1 MPSKKIWIFKSLK
14 VCERQANRLLKRRG
28 DNMPTMSEVDIA
40 KVAEEASLATAL
52 FSQPQYH
59 METGTLYQRV
69 GELIGN
75 GVSLIALIAEPGM
88 GKSAFL
94 RDIQKKHPGSP
105 LVVVRRPLGTHKPEG
120 FWAAMLSQLGIKD
133 KRVPA
138 TVQEMAELAAD
149 TLRKNKNKPLL
160 VLVDCME
167 EGEALMDSRGAA
179 GLDFSIDQVVTIV
192 ATRPGAEAEAL
203 VASGAAQVRLDSH
216 SEENYEELSAWLTD
230 YLGDDRSE
238 VVEDIVAKSEGN
250 FFVAS
255 CLARA
260 VKNNTLAA
268 HDLDVS
274 PQQLRDVYSSM
285 LDSVVMDSPVDEQD
299 DVVSVLC
306 MLAEAGE
313 PLPAV
318 SLADFLGLTASKV
331 RRILLR
337 IAPVIRCVEQR
348 YSLFN
353 KRFSEMVTKH
363 YSRDLVKIHQQV
375 ITYFRVTFPTWEEM
389 DDLYGWF
396 YLGHHCDRLAR
407 VSRRC
412 DFSALHMLGEGSYV
426 TAKLNYT
433 KSIAAVLQDLKRC
446 LRAAIEEKNLPRIVG
461 YGLRIPRLR
470 ALQAANGLHDLADMG
485 LYDLAMER
493 ARLLR
498 SESSRLK
505 AYLLLAWQADS
516 EGLSDIAKQILAEAR
531 ELVLPDIAA
540 EDLMLTAFLLADLL
554 KNIAVSEVLPV
565 LFNCTSR
572 EMVESV
578 VLRIGVAR
586 TLDAGKRQE
595 VLRRGME
602 YAGSF
607 KEEGF
612 DERWRQRLQELID
625 KISDDDTANTT
636 FYGSEFLKEINN
648 VSCEYGD
655 NDAITE
661 ALAKLEESCRPQE
674 HSDGEEVS
682 EEEMQKRE
690 ETRLNK
696 ILENYR
702 TALELVSG
710 VRWESRKTGAI
721 AALTTVLIKHS
732 DEDWVGLAFEELVGL
747 VVSIHLPEKRQRA
760 TIAITRLI
768 TGKPRIKGWRDVFD
782 RLSALIETFEDAR
795 LRVRAWAWLAVAYHE
810 SRDFKGALNVINQAA
825 SLAFHIADAS
835 AQANELSML
844 ASVAIGINHANL
856 ARNLAYHYLQVYEA
870 PAKVRVDTEVRA
882 ALVVGASAN
891 VSEERSLEYLNSSIQ
906 AAQEIPDMR
915 VRASLLVALAG
926 GVAKLGETDWARR
939 VQNQALGVARA
950 MEPGSTQS
958 KTLASL
964 AIQEYAWGEVY
975 KADQICK
982 EAEEAANDEDNQAAK
997 REALMSVAVAARVGG
1012 NEEKARSL
1020 LQEVISCLE
1029 SVSYEELA
1037 GTVDIVQLATL
1048 ATEVRQRG
1056 LVVAYL
1062 NRLNQELLTS
1072 QGNASDKGFL
1082 TLVEAWLVLGE
1093 DDKAREALLKINDI
1107 ATRIK
1112 GRIILA
1118 KAFIRNNHEEAVD
1131 LLGRIPVFAERM
1143 RGVRE
1148 CLNELLRSSGSRQR
1162 REINHILAELTMLA
1176 IDDEETADLVLGRWI
1191 SLSTNRQDIID
1202 CVNKLGYSVE
1212 ELHSGDIN
1220 APRED

>member
-1 MPSKKIWIFKSLK
+1 M
-14 VCERQANRLLKRRG
+14 
-28 DNMPTMSEVDIA
+28 TEVDIA

-52 FSQPQYH
+52 LSQPQYH
-59 METGTLYQRV
+59 MEKGTLYQRI

-88 GKSAFL
+88 GKTAFL
-94 RDIQKKHPGSP
+94 RDIQRKHPGSP
-105 LVVVRRPLGTHKPEG
+105 LVTVRRPLGTSRPAG
-120 FWAAMLSQLGIKD
+120 FWTAMLNQLGIKD
-133 KRVPA
+133 KHVPA

-149 TLRKNKNKPLL
+149 TLRKSKNKPLL

-167 EGEALMDSRGAA
+167 EGQELMDSRGAA
-179 GLDFSIDQVVTIV
+179 GLDFSIDHVATIV

-203 VASGAAQVRLDSH
+203 VASGAAPVRLDSH
-216 SEENYEELSAWLTD
+216 SEENYEELAAWLTD
-230 YLGDDRSE
+230 YLGAGRRE
-238 VVEDIVAKSEGN
+238 IVGDIVAKSEGN
-250 FFVAS
+250 FFVAG

-268 HDLDVS
+268 HDLDIS

-285 LDSVVMDSPVDEQD
+285 LDSVVMESPVEEQD

-446 LRAAIEEKNLPRIVG
+446 LRAAIEEKNLARIVG

-470 ALQAANGLHDLADMG
+470 AMHSANGLHDLADMG

-493 ARLLR
+493 ARLLH

-505 AYLLLAWQADS
+505 AYLLLAWQAGG
-516 EGLSDIAKQILAEAR
+516 EGCTENARQILAEAR
-531 ELVLPDIAA
+531 ELVLPDINA
-540 EDLMLTAFLLADLL
+540 EDRVLAAFILADLL
-554 KNIAVSEVLPV
+554 KELPAAEVLPV
-565 LFNCTSR
+565 LFNCTTR
-572 EMVESV
+572 ELVGKV
-578 VLRIGVAR
+578 ILRIGVAR
-586 TLDAGKRQE
+586 SLDVDKRLE
-595 VLRRGME
+595 VLRRGID
-602 YAGSF
+602 YVSGFAAN
-607 KEEGF
+607 GF
-612 DERWRQRLQELID
+612 DVRWKQLLQAVID
-625 KISDDDTANTT
+625 KISADEPA
-636 FYGSEFLKEINN
+636 GSAFCSSAVIGEINN
-648 VSCEYGD
+648 VYCEYGE
-655 NDAITE
+655 NE
-661 ALAKLEESCRPQE
+661 ALSEALNKLEQVCSQRQKSVDKEADAEAKS
-674 HSDGEEVS
+674 S
-682 EEEMQKRE
+682 EEEGEDSSSEPGAEVYGRLIRE
-690 ETRLNK
+690 A
-696 ILENYR
+696 YR
-702 TALELVSG
+702 SALELVSS
-710 VRWESRKTGAI
+710 VRWESRKAGAI
-721 AALTTVLIKHS
+721 AALTKILIKHS
-732 DEDWVGLAFEELVGL
+732 DEEWVALAFEELIGV
-747 VVSIHLPEKRQRA
+747 VVSIHLPEERQKA
-760 TIAITRLI
+760 TVAITRLV
-768 TGKPRIKGWRDVFD
+768 TGHPRIKGWRDVFE

-795 LRVRAWAWLAVAYHE
+795 LRVRAWAWLALAYHQ
-810 SRDFKGALNVINQAA
+810 SRDFKGALSVLNQAA
-825 SLAFHIADAS
+825 SLAFHVADAS
-835 AQANELSML
+835 AQANELALLS
-844 ASVAIGINHANL
+844 SVAVEINQPGL
-856 ARNLAYHYLQVYEA
+856 ARNLAYHYLQVCEA
-870 PAKVRVDTEVRA
+870 PAKARVDTEVRA

-958 KTLASL
+958 KTLSSL

-982 EAEEAANDEDNQAAK
+982 EAEEAANDETDPVAK
-997 REALMSVAVAARVGG
+997 REALMAVAVAARVGG
-1012 NEEKARSL
+1012 NEDKARAL
-1020 LQEVISCLE
+1020 LEDVISCLE
-1029 SVSYEELA
+1029 SISYEELA

-1048 ATEVRQRG
+1048 ATEVHQRG

-1062 NRLNQELLTS
+1062 NRLNQELQTS
-1072 QGNASDKGFL
+1072 KGTASDNGFL

-1093 DDKAREALLKINDI
+1093 NDKAREALLKIGDI
-1107 ATRIK
+1107 SMRIK
-1112 GRIILA
+1112 GRIVLA
-1118 KAFIRNNHEEAVD
+1118 KSFIRSNPEEAVD
-1131 LLGRIPVFAERM
+1131 LLERIPVFAERM

-1148 CLNELLRSSGSRQR
+1148 CLNELLRLPAENQR
-1162 REINHILAELTMLA
+1162 RDISSVLAALTMLA

-1191 SLSTNRQDIID
+1191 SISTSRQDIID

-1212 ELHSGDIN
+1212 ELHSGNIN
-1220 APRED
+1220 APKEN

>member
-1 MPSKKIWIFKSLK
+1 M
-14 VCERQANRLLKRRG
+14 
-28 DNMPTMSEVDIA
+28 TEVDIA

-52 FSQPQYH
+52 LSQPQYH
-59 METGTLYQRV
+59 MEKGTLYQRI

-88 GKSAFL
+88 GKTAFL

-105 LVVVRRPLGTHKPEG
+105 LVSVRRPLGTHQPAG

-133 KRVPA
+133 KHVPG
-138 TVQEMAELAAD
+138 TVQEMTELAAD

-160 VLVDCME
+160 VLVDSME
-167 EGEALMDSRGAA
+167 EGQALMDSRGAA
-179 GLDFSIDQVVTIV
+179 GLDFSIDQVATIV

-203 VASGAAQVRLDSH
+203 VASGAAPVRLDSH
-216 SEENYEELSAWLTD
+216 SEENYEELAAWLTD
-230 YLGDDRSE
+230 YLGADRRE
-238 VVEDIVAKSEGN
+238 VVGDIVSKSEGN

-260 VKNNTLAA
+260 IKNNTLAA

-285 LDSVVMDSPVDEQD
+285 LDSVVMDSPVEEQD

-363 YSRDLVKIHQQV
+363 YSRDLVKVHQQV

-389 DDLYGWF
+389 DDMYGWF

-426 TAKLNYT
+426 AAKLNYT

-446 LRAAIEEKNLPRIVG
+446 LRAAIEEKNLARIVG

-470 ALQAANGLHDLADMG
+470 AMQSANGLHDLADMG

-493 ARLLR
+493 ARLLHA
-498 SESSRLK
+498 ESSRLK
-505 AYLLLAWQADS
+505 AYLLLAWQANG
-516 EGLSDIAKQILAEAR
+516 EGCTEAARQILAEAR
-531 ELVLPDIAA
+531 ELVLPDIIY
-540 EDLMLTAFLLADLL
+540 EDRTLVAFILADLL
-554 KNIAVSEVLPV
+554 SSISAAEVLPV
-565 LFNCTSR
+565 LFNCVSR
-572 EMVESV
+572 DMAESV
-578 VLRIGVAR
+578 VLRIGMTR
-586 TLDAGKRQE
+586 TLEPDKRLE
-595 VLRRGME
+595 VLRRGID
-602 YAGSF
+602 YAS
-607 KEEGF
+607 GF
-612 DERWRQRLQELID
+612 AENGFAAHWSQRLQEVID
-625 KISDDDTANTT
+625 RI
-636 FYGSEFLKEINN
+636 GSEETASSALNGSEYLSEINH
-648 VSCEYGD
+648 VPCEYGE
-655 NDAITE
+655 NE
-661 ALAKLEESCRPQE
+661 ALSEALDKLEQACCASVSSDAPEQE
-674 HSDGEEVS
+674 KEADSEDADGERADGDAEQDVGAHFAAV
-682 EEEMQKRE
+682 RE
-690 ETRLNK
+690 A
-696 ILENYR
+696 YR
-702 TALELVSG
+702 SALGLVSS
-710 VRWESRKTGAI
+710 VRWESRKAGAI
-721 AALTTVLIKHS
+721 AALTKILIKHS
-732 DEDWVGLAFEELVGL
+732 DEEWVALAFEELIGV
-747 VVSIHLPEKRQRA
+747 VVSIHLPEERQKA
-760 TIAITRLI
+760 TVAITRLI
-768 TGKPRIKGWRDVFD
+768 TGHPRTKGWRDVFE

-795 LRVRAWAWLAVAYHE
+795 LRVRAWAWLALAYHE
-810 SRDFKGALNVINQAA
+810 SRDFKGALNVLNQAA
-825 SLAFHIADAS
+825 SLAFHVADAS
-835 AQANELSML
+835 AQANELALLS
-844 ASVAIGINHANL
+844 SVAVGINQPSI
-856 ARNLAYHYLQVYEA
+856 ARNLAYHYIQVYEA
-870 PAKVRVDTEVRA
+870 PAKSRVDTEVRA

-891 VSEERSLEYLNSSIQ
+891 VSEERSLEYLSSSIQ

-926 GVAKLGETDWARR
+926 GVAKLGEADWARR

-958 KTLASL
+958 KTLSSL

-982 EAEEAANDEDNQAAK
+982 EAEEAANDEENPVAK
-997 REALMSVAVAARVGG
+997 REALMALAVAARVGG
-1012 NEEKARSL
+1012 NEDKARAL
-1020 LQEVISCLE
+1020 LQEVMSCLE
-1029 SVSYEELA
+1029 SISFEELA

-1056 LVVAYL
+1056 LVTAYL
-1062 NRLNQELLTS
+1062 NRLNQELQTS
-1072 QGNASDKGFL
+1072 KGMASDKGFL

-1093 DDKAREALLKINDI
+1093 HERAREALLKISDI
-1107 ATRIK
+1107 SMRIK
-1112 GRIILA
+1112 GRIVLA
-1118 KAFIRNNHEEAVD
+1118 KSFIRSNSEEAVD
-1131 LLGRIPVFAERM
+1131 LLMRIPVFAERM

-1148 CLNELLRSSGSRQR
+1148 CLNELLRLPASNRRRDISSV
-1162 REINHILAELTMLA
+1162 LADLTMLA
-1176 IDDEETADLVLGRWI
+1176 IDDEVTADLVLGRWI
-1191 SLSTNRQDIID
+1191 SISTNRQAIID